1 MKTNNLKAILMF
13 VAMLIA
19 GTSISFAQHNHEH
32 QHQKGENHAHKA
44 PHNGVVKTAGDYHI
58 EMVVDMQK
66 KEDKVTFYLLDEK
79 EKTMANKDITGT
91 AMFLFDDKTTVT
103 ETLVAKGNDR
113 FIAQLKDNKDF
124 TAVVTLK
131 VKGKTV
137 TAKFEH
143 KGSAAPKKDAKTN
156 ATIYEC
162 PMKCEKS
169 SKPGKC
175 SKCGMT
181 LEEKKQEHQH

>member
-1 MKTNNLKAILMF
+1 MKTNNLKTILML

-32 QHQKGENHAHKA
+32 PHTHKA
-44 PHNGVVKTAGDYHI
+44 PHGGIVKTAGDYHI
-58 EMVVDMQK
+58 EMVVDIQK
-66 KEDKVTFYLLDEK
+66 KEDQVTFYLLDEK
-79 EKTMANKDITGT
+79 EKTIANKDITGT

-103 ETLVAKGNDR
+103 ETLVAKGDDH
-113 FIAQLKDNKDF
+113 FTVQLKYNKGF
-124 TAVVTLK
+124 TSVVTLK
-131 VKGKTV
+131 VKGETV

-143 KGSAAPKKDAKTN
+143 KGSAAMKKDAKTN
-156 ATIYEC
+156 AAVYEC

-169 SKPGKC
+169 NKPGKC
-175 SKCGMT
+175 SKCGMA